1 MSPLF
6 RRGGAATTGGAAA
19 ELAVHRA
26 LLAEVRRTCQA
37 AASGDLEAR
46 VRSVPGMA
54 DASDAA
60 DLAALRNEV
69 NAALDVADAFVRES
83 SASLTAAAEGRFHRR
98 FLLRGMPGSFRTAA
112 VTINSGGDAV
122 RRGAEDVARAGVA
135 RLALADDFE
144 ASAVS
149 TTREVGAATQ
159 VLSAAAAQAT
169 TSARHAADEA
179 DAARRTMEDLS
190 ASSDKIRE
198 VVAVIDSIASQTR
211 LLALNAT
218 IEAARAGEAGKGFS
232 VVASEVKDLADQT
245 GRATE
250 QVTQQ
255 VEAVQTASGSAVA
268 VITRVVDTIAQMSE
282 VIADMATSVDGGD
295 SAAQGRVRGLA
306 DTARQLE
313 AQVVDLL
320 SGMRR

>member
-1 MSPLF
+1 MSPVF
-6 RRGGAATTGGAAA
+6 RRGAAAATAAE

-26 LLAEVRRTCQA
+26 LLAEVRRTCRA
-37 AASGDLEAR
+37 VASGDLEAR
-46 VRSVPGMA
+46 VRSVPGLDGAA
-54 DASDAA
+54 DAT
-60 DLAALRNEV
+60 DLTALRNEV
-69 NAALDVADAFVRES
+69 NAALDVTDAFVRES

-112 VTINSGGDAV
+112 VTINGGGDAV
-122 RRGAEDVARAGVA
+122 RRAAEEVASAGTA
-135 RLALADDFE
+135 RLALAEEFE

-169 TSARHAADEA
+169 SSAQHAADEA
-179 DAARRTMEDLS
+179 DVARRTMEDLS
-190 ASSDKIRE
+190 ASSDQIRE

-255 VEAVQTASGSAVA
+255 VEAVQAASGSAVA
-268 VITRVVDTIAQMSE
+268 VITRVVETIAQMSE

-295 SAAQGRVRGLA
+295 SATSGRVRGLS

-313 AQVVDLL
+313 AQVVELL

>member
-1 MSPLF
+1 MSGF
-6 RRGGAATTGGAAA
+6 RRRGAAVATPAS
-19 ELAVHRA
+19 ELEVYRA
-26 LLAEVRRTCQA
+26 LLAEVRRTCKA
-37 AASGDLEAR
+37 VASGDLEAR
-46 VRSVPGMA
+46 VRSVEGLEAAA
-54 DASDAA
+54 DAE
-60 DLAALRNEV
+60 DLTALRNEV
-69 NAALDVADAFVRES
+69 NAAFDVADAFVRES

-112 VTINSGGDAV
+112 ITINSGGDAV
-122 RRGAEDVARAGVA
+122 RRAAENVEHAGIA
-135 RLALADDFE
+135 RLALADEFE

-149 TTREVGAATQ
+149 TTREVGEATQ
-159 VLSAAAAQAT
+159 VLSRAAAQAT
-169 TSARHAADEA
+169 TSAQHAADEA
-179 DAARRTMEDLS
+179 DAARRTMEALS

-255 VEAVQTASGSAVA
+255 VEAVQQASGSAVA
-268 VITRVVDTIAQMSE
+268 VITRVVETIAQMSG
-282 VIADMATSVDGGD
+282 VIAEMATSVDGGD
-295 SAAQGRVRGLA
+295 SAALGHVRGLA
-306 DTARQLE
+306 DTARLLE
-313 AQVVDLL
+313 SQVVELL
-320 SGMRR
+320 GGMRR